1 LTGGSIVREGGV
13 EVEKVGVEKVGV
25 EKVGVEKVEVE
36 VEEGEIQIE
45 DQIEDDERLK
55 GK

>member
-25 EKVGVEKVEVE
+25 EKVEVE

-45 DQIEDDERLK
+45 DDERLK

>member
-13 EVEKVGVEKVGV
+13 EVEKVGV

>member
-1 LTGGSIVREGGV
+1 MSEIEGEGGV
-13 EVEKVGVEKVGV
+13 EVEKVE
-25 EKVGVEKVEVE
+25 VEKVEVEVEKVKVE

-45 DQIEDDERLK
+45 DQIEDNERLK